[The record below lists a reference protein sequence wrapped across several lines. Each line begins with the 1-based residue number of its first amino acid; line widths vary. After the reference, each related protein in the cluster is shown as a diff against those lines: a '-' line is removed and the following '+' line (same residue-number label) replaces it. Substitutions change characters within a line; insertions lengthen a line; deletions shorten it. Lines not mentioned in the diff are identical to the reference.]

1 MRFHNIVEM
10 KDRANLDMKRPGYD
24 LLNELVKRGNDEIFR
39 SALVSREANGC
50 RDDVHGAEIAEINA
64 ALTVDGPAIV
74 DRLASTCQIF

>member
-39 SALVSREANGC
+39 S
-50 RDDVHGAEIAEINA
+50 
-64 ALTVDGPAIV
+64 P
-74 DRLASTCQIF
+74 